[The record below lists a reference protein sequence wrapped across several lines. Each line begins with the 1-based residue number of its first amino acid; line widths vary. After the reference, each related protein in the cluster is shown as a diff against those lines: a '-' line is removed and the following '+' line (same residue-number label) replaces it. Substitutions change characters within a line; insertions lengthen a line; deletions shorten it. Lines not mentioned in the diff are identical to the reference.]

1 MGELQEGVTGA
12 QFPGHWLKRSLN
24 DGPQSLGEE
33 EAEKLAK
40 NGRIQGLEV
49 LLTSKNKSNRNKVMK
64 E

>member
-40 NGRIQGLEV
+40 NGKDPGIGGSV
-49 LLTSKNKSNRNKVMK
+49 DIK
-64 E
+64 EQVK

>member
-12 QFPGHWLKRSLN
+12 QFPGHWLKSSLN
-24 DGPQSLGEE
+24 DGPRSLGEE

-40 NGRIQGLEV
+40 NGRILGLEV